1 MKDELNY
8 VTIEATGFRDLC
20 QRMAELEEENRQLQA
35 EIQEQAEELT
45 NFISE
50 IEDLEHKVEILTRM
64 KNGLKINNGALT
76 LECNQLCE
84 RNMQLSKELQDIKQ
98 MSMFEFGN
106 TYCSNESLEA
116 VGHAFAK
123 SLLGGK

>member
-8 VTIEATGFRDLC
+8 VTIEATGFRDIC
-20 QRMAELEEENRQLQA
+20 RRMAELEEENRQLQA

-76 LECNQLCE
+76 LECNTLCE
-84 RNMQLSKELQDIKQ
+84 RNMELSKELADIKK
-98 MSMFEFGN
+98 MSMFEFSN
-106 TYCSNESLEA
+106 KYCSIEQQEA
-116 VGHAFAK
+116 DGRAFAK